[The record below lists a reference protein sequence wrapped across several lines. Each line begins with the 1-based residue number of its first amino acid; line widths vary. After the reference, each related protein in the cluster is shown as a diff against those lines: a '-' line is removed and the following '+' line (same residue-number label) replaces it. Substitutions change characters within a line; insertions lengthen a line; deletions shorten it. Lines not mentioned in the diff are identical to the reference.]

1 MNVPNPTITTG
12 PLPASRK
19 IHVPGVLHP
28 EIRVPMRE
36 ISVHPTAGEPP
47 LPVYDSSGP
56 YTDPDAQIDIAKG
69 LAPLRRAWIEA
80 RGDVEEYDGREVKP
94 EDNGFVQGDR
104 LTPEFPVRPRPLRG
118 KGAVTQLAYARAG
131 IVTPEMEFVAI
142 RENQLRTRFIGINVQ
157 RYMLINFTVAGAFAG
172 VAGALWGPFTRS
184 VSPLLLGW
192 QESGIAIFMTLIG
205 GSGFFI
211 GPMAGSLI
219 YTFLQAYVT
228 GFTVYWPLTIG
239 LVILAIVMFSPGGV
253 LGLLDIWIG
262 RWLDRGGDGDGT
274 DAEAPEAAPIE
285 EKGDA

>member
-104 LTPEFPVRPRPLRG
+104 LTPEFPVRPRP
-118 KGAVTQLAYARAG
+118 ARA
-131 IVTPEMEFVAI
+131 PSPSSPMPAPASS
-142 RENQLRTRFIGINVQ
+142 RPRWNSSPSARTSCAKRWAHATARIG
-157 RYMLINFTVAGAFAG
+157 
-172 VAGALWGPFTRS
+172 
-184 VSPLLLGW
+184 
-192 QESGIAIFMTLIG
+192 
-205 GSGFFI
+205 
-211 GPMAGSLI
+211 
-219 YTFLQAYVT
+219 
-228 GFTVYWPLTIG
+228 
-239 LVILAIVMFSPGGV
+239 
-253 LGLLDIWIG
+253 
-262 RWLDRGGDGDGT
+262 
-274 DAEAPEAAPIE
+274 APTCPTT
-285 EKGDA
+285 